1 LKKKVLAAAHIDSF
15 STGALVLQKIGDVAI
30 SGRGLNKTAV
40 KIGTELVQDR
50 DACVSNYFDQP
61 LPRAHRQP
69 TTPIGLAT
77 VSIDGGRMQTR
88 ADGGGPGVYDAHWR
102 ETKNALFL
110 RMKSDSFRS
119 DPHPELPACYA
130 DRKRMKSLL
139 SGVGEDAATSAEED
153 PLASRQLT
161 KQEEWRPKRLFRTCL
176 SSLVDSNSFGQ
187 MMEAEADSRGF
198 YHARKKAF
206 VSDGLPY
213 NWTIQERH
221 FRDFTP
227 ILDFV
232 HAVERLYEA
241 ARCLH
246 DDIDCRW
253 QDYLRWTRL
262 CWSGKIEQ
270 VIVEL
275 KSRQTMLGVPPKG
288 CDKTDPRKMLADAI
302 GYFHNNASRMNY
314 PAYRRDGLPTTSALM
329 ESFVKELNA
338 RVKGTEKFWND
349 GPSGE
354 AILQLRAAA
363 LCDDDRLSRFLDTR
377 PGNPF
382 HPNAQ
387 AIKPTETIAA

>member
-1 LKKKVLAAAHIDSF
+1 LKKKVLAAAYVDSF
-15 STGALVLQKIGDVAI
+15 PTGALMLQKIGDI
-30 SGRGLNKTAV
+30 QITGRGLNKTAV
-40 KIGTELVQDR
+40 KIGTELAGDR
-50 DACVSNYFDQP
+50 DTRVANYFDQP
-61 LPRAHRQP
+61 LPRAPRQP
-69 TTPIGLAT
+69 TTPIALAT

-88 ADGGGPGVYDAHWR
+88 ADGGGPGVHDAHWR

-110 RMKSDSFRS
+110 RMKSDIFPS

-139 SGVGEDAATSAEED
+139 PGLGESEAACAEKD
-153 PLASRQLT
+153 PVASEPLT
-161 KQEEWRPKRLFRTCL
+161 KREEWRPQRLFRTCL
-176 SSLVDSNSFGQ
+176 SSLVESNSFGR

-253 QDYLRWTRL
+253 HDYLHWTRL
-262 CWSGKIEQ
+262 CWRGEIGQ
-270 VIVEL
+270 VIVDL
-275 KSRQTMLGVPPKG
+275 KSRQTMLGLPPKD
-288 CDKTDPRKMLADAI
+288 CDKTDPRKVFADAI
-302 GYFHNNASRMNY
+302 GYFENNASRMQY
-314 PAYRRDGLPTTSALM
+314 PAYRRSGLPTTSALM

-363 LCDDDRLSRFLDTR
+363 LCDDERLSRFLDNR
-377 PGNPF
+377 PGHPF
-382 HPNAQ
+382 HPNVQPAR
-387 AIKPTETIAA
+387 PSERLAA